1 MMWLGGNRYGMAL
14 ITNNPPLRQDRAL
27 ARNPLWNY
35 YKCEDGRWIALS
47 MNHTDRYMP
56 FFCKAIGKP
65 HLAEDERFNNTAAL
79 LEHRKELIEIL
90 DDLFVTRSQ
99 GEWAKVLS
107 EAEGII
113 WERVQDVFDLPDDP
127 QVIAN
132 NYIVD
137 FDHPALGPSKW
148 LQTPVGYSKMP
159 LSTRKMAPAHGEDTA
174 EVLIDM
180 LGYARGNVAALRD
193 ERVIL

>member
-14 ITNNPPLRQDRAL
+14 ITKNAPLRQTRAS

-35 YKCEDGRWIALS
+35 YKCKDDRWIAFS
-47 MNHTDRYMP
+47 MNQTDRYLP

-65 HLAEDERFNNTAAL
+65 HFAEDERFNNQAAL
-79 LEHRKELIEIL
+79 LEHSKELIEIL
-90 DDLFVTRSQ
+90 DDVFVTKTQS
-99 GEWAKVLS
+99 EWVKVLS
-107 EAEGII
+107 EAEGTI

-137 FDHPALGPSKW
+137 FDHPLLGPSKW
-148 LQTPVGYSKMP
+148 LQTPVTYSSMP
-159 LSTRKMAPAHGEDTA
+159 LSTRKMAPALGEDTTD
-174 EVLIDM
+174 VLIDT
-180 LGYARGNVAALRD
+180 LGYTRDDVAILR
-193 ERVIL
+193 EEGAIL